1 MIERNYISWLE
12 SLFQAGDKPYLRNW
26 ESLDSLEREQA
37 YFNAGIIG
45 AGTAMFAGAAATV
58 PPLGLAGGAVAMTAI
73 ELSRPVDRLV
83 SVIRQL
89 LEEIEGVTVTPRV
102 KTNEGTIDLL
112 VKMPDRRCFAF
123 ALRSKGESRVKWRE
137 EEQEF
142 FAVTPRKGKTARVKK
157 YADLVK
163 SGQALNRATLSLK
176 KEKNYLLGESR
187 TERNSHIT
195 KAIILTSK
203 TTVDPNNDP
212 TLFVDFGLT
221 NVLRVY
227 SDTNIHVLEQSKIID
242 FLAPAKRS

>member
-1 MIERNYISWLE
+1 MIVNNYISWLE
-12 SLFQAGDKPYLRNW
+12 SLFQTGEKPYLQNW
-26 ESLDSLEREQA
+26 EALDSVEKEQA
-37 YFNAGIIG
+37 GYNAGIIG
-45 AGTAMFAGAAATV
+45 AGTAMFTGAATL
-58 PPLGLAGGAVAMTAI
+58 PPLGLAGGAATLATI
-73 ELSRPVDRLV
+73 ELSKPVERLV
-83 SVIRQL
+83 SVIKQL
-89 LEEIEGVTVTPRV
+89 LEIEGITVTPRV

-187 TERNSHIT
+187 TERNAPIT
-195 KAIILTSK
+195 KAIVLTSK
-203 TTVDPNNDP
+203 TTVDPSNDP
-212 TLFVDFGLT
+212 DLFVDFGLT

-227 SDTNIHVLEQSKIID
+227 AGANIHVLEQSKMID
-242 FLAPAKRS
+242 FLTSVKKM

>member
-1 MIERNYISWLE
+1 MIEKNYILWLE
-12 SLFQAGDKPYLRNW
+12 SLSQTGEKPYLQNW
-26 ESLDSLEREQA
+26 ESLDSLEREQTC
-37 YFNAGIIG
+37 YNAGIIG
-45 AGTAMFAGAAATV
+45 AGTAMFAGAATV
-58 PPLGLAGGAVAMTAI
+58 PPGLAGGSVALATI

-89 LEEIEGVTVTPRV
+89 IEKVEGITVTPRV

-123 ALRSKGESRVKWRE
+123 ALRSKGESRIKWRE

-142 FAVTPRKGKTARVKK
+142 FAVTPRKGKTARVQK

-187 TERNSHIT
+187 TERNAPIT
-195 KAIILTSK
+195 KAIVLTSK
-203 TTVDPNNDP
+203 TTVDPSNDP
-212 TLFVDFGLT
+212 GLFVDFGLT

-227 SDTNIHVLEQSKIID
+227 AGANIHVLEQSKMID
-242 FLAPAKRS
+242 FLASAKKM